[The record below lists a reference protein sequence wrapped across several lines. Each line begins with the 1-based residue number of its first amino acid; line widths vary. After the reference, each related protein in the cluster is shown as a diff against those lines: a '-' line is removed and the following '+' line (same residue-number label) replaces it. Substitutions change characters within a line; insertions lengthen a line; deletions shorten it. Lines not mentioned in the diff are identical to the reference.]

1 MSENQ
6 YSVDEL
12 VVKLHLNIDNINQI
26 VHSLSHNS
34 YNQELD
40 QLTAERESA
49 IHSLREKRVEALKEI
64 LAQRSREKE
73 ETEHKRSRE
82 RKLIEEKRVQ
92 EWEEILARRRRE
104 DEEWQKTIDIEDEII
119 EKSRSAEDE
128 ERERER
134 EEEERVFFEKSE
146 EEIDKLE
153 KNLVKKLEE
162 SKTKLKK
169 LDEER
174 KVINAQIE
182 ANLSAISVVPN
193 IVFRSRR
200 SRKGAVSID
209 NSHYELNKNSRVVTP
224 VFAPETSDVLVEPNG
239 PEDFRPT
246 VLRAHSKSLPYI
258 RGPKIGKDF
267 SYVPNHKKSFS
278 EDKIS
283 RYTPLLTSS
292 EPKELRLVAIIKK
305 EMTEQAMKKNESIHS
320 QRIMSQNFATQINT
334 RDAGTELSREVL
346 NNSLESSTAILPGK
360 NHASV
365 SKGEPLSKEDQRDLD
380 TESLSKSVHDTE
392 ATIPHFGLGS
402 EEDAE
407 KHLSTLLDTKA
418 ESKKESD
425 ISTLK
430 NIAYDQDESNFKISS
445 QEIEIPDTFL
455 DQREQDNAKIKDSSQ
470 YSPVESQ
477 EKQLSVEAISNSQD
491 SNQKQS
497 SPVGS
502 YIEDQPLILER
513 KFTIA
518 EKDLAGQSVRL
529 DISTIQ
535 EKNSNE
541 ETYVI
546 PNTFPLNELQN
557 SSELK
562 SHVLHEKKQVS
573 VSIVSKITKHGPKN
587 QLGEPFLDSTLAYD
601 QSLQLEN
608 ELTKEELIQANKSSD
623 INQDRISKTNLE
635 SEEKPTND
643 NSDVPS
649 ITEVSESDI
658 ISEHAHLN
666 QSFQVRD
673 VSDLDQDAQFQI
685 DEEKK
690 KDNGTNLLSESSEV
704 SEIHKEK
711 LDQSFNYSH
720 STEDLETTNNT
731 EIKSPTQ
738 LFREIQ
744 RQGSVSQLN
753 KLEQPNLD
761 MISHEQMS
769 IDNEKKEL
777 TQNTDQ
783 SSEMS
788 FMPNGKTPLGE
799 QFGTKTTDFALDAST
814 NLREDQLSK
823 SSVHDFTVGSEI
835 INSIPDAKTKSSEK
849 CDRNV
854 AVISHEIIPIDTG
867 KHDRFTESKTT
878 SPDVPTQNQIISSI
892 KPIEESNLLDRA
904 LSADSTTANSPSGTQ
919 IIENK
924 DNFQANLGDKSGS
937 NKILDVNK
945 TVALRTYDMRY
956 RKNISRDL
964 AALNYFNT
972 CLISENN
979 HLSNFQ
985 PSTILGMLV
994 SSRGESNM
1002 RSSLTTSTKKL
1013 IGSNISNEDPELIQE
1028 DIAIEHLETQNFYN
1042 QDNFDISTEIEIE
1055 NFRSPSQIYQNSDRS
1070 STKEIFQN
1078 DKEMYFDNS
1087 SKVESHITTNLEF
1100 EKTDEEDEADF
1111 LTPQLT
1117 LDKKKSDN
1125 FENQLHEER
1134 SETVIQ
1140 ESNSRIR
1147 SLSVEI
1153 SEVSQDDY
1161 QHITMTVEDNNRSSH
1176 LESIETRSSSELPS
1190 QISSL
1195 ITKTASEE
1203 AYSYLSSKRIDSN
1216 IQDSSSNLSS
1226 DSKEKSQ
1233 NGEDLNKYVRNDVNK
1248 DQIYNKGPKY
1258 DETNDEN
1265 IPISI
1270 DIISESEKHSSKD
1283 NTDEEYQIIKYHD
1296 NKDEHQSKESDTPDI
1311 NDKIEHGIPDNI
1323 DDENIDNLSE
1333 PPIKDDNTKES
1344 EQTQER
1350 IPLPV
1355 SNENRDL
1362 EKNPVIGD
1370 FISENLSKDIDSEI
1384 SSDSPRES
1392 VNLELELE
1400 KDSTQKV
1407 HFEDDYLEYQTNISQ
1422 EIFVNDNKRILSPES
1437 RNISEGKE
1445 EDSLSF
1451 RRSSDSK
1458 STFNGCT
1465 DAVSSPVH
1473 ENNIGMP
1480 ISPKIPSD
1488 IIIEKEQNLE
1498 LLAKTDSPILPESY
1512 ATIVAQKN
1520 DQHKNVNQ
1528 INHSSEALRPAID
1541 SHPEI
1546 ELPSN
1551 HSSMFQ
1557 KARALFEYQQQQQK
1571 QQNDQ
1576 PKKNTIRPLSGLL
1589 NRRNVYKNSQNRS
1602 MSLSSTFFNMPDV
1615 SEEEETSISSIKT
1628 SDNNNHSHGHLLH
1641 TSSSA
1646 PPYSQSNKRSHRAEQ
1661 SRLSFFEQL
1670 QFASGTSPLSPYSRV
1685 LSPISCSQ
1693 GSEY

>member
-1 MSENQ
+1 MPENQ

-64 LAQRSREKE
+64 LAQRSRERE
-73 ETEHKRSRE
+73 ETENKRSRE

-134 EEEERVFFEKSE
+134 EEEERIFFEKSE
-146 EEIDKLE
+146 EELDKLE
-153 KNLVKKLEE
+153 KNLEKKLEE
-162 SKTKLKK
+162 SKIKLKK

-200 SRKGAVSID
+200 SRKRAVSID
-209 NSHYELNKNSRVVTP
+209 NSHDELNENSRVVTP
-224 VFAPETSDVLVEPNG
+224 VFAPETSEVHVEPNG
-239 PEDFRPT
+239 SEYLRPT

-267 SYVPNHKKSFS
+267 SFVPNHKKSIS
-278 EDKIS
+278 EDRIS

-305 EMTEQAMKKNESIHS
+305 EMTEQAMKKNESILS
-320 QRIMSQNFATQINT
+320 QRKMSQNFAIQINT
-334 RDAGTELSREVL
+334 RDAGTEISREVL
-346 NNSLESSTAILPGK
+346 NNSLESSTTILPGK

-365 SKGEPLSKEDQRDLD
+365 LKGEPLSKEDQRELD

-392 ATIPHFGLGS
+392 ATIPHSGLGS

-407 KHLSTLLDTKA
+407 KNIPRLLGTKA

-430 NIAYDQDESNFKISS
+430 NLAYDQDESNFEISS
-445 QEIEIPDTFL
+445 QAIEIPDPFF
-455 DQREQDNAKIKDSSQ
+455 DQREKDNAKVKDSLQ
-470 YSPVESQ
+470 YSPVKSQ
-477 EKQLSVEAISNSQD
+477 EKQVSVEAISNSQD
-491 SNQKQS
+491 SNEKPS

-502 YIEDQPLILER
+502 HIEDQPLILER
-513 KFTIA
+513 QFPVA
-518 EKDLAGQSVRL
+518 DKDLAVQSVGS

-535 EKNSNE
+535 QKNPNE
-541 ETYVI
+541 EIDVI
-546 PNTFPLNELQN
+546 PNTFSPNELQN

-573 VSIVSKITKHGPKN
+573 VSTVSNITEHGPKN

-608 ELTKEELIQANKSSD
+608 ELTKEELVQANKSSD

-635 SEEKPTND
+635 SEKKPTND

-666 QSFQVRD
+666 QLFQVRD
-673 VSDLDQDAQFQI
+673 VSVLDQDAQFQI

-704 SEIHKEK
+704 SEIHKEQI
-711 LDQSFNYSH
+711 DQSLNYSH

-731 EIKSPTQ
+731 EIESPTQ

-744 RQGSVSQLN
+744 RQDSVSQLN

-761 MISHEQMS
+761 KISHEQMS
-769 IDNEKKEL
+769 IDNEKKKL

-788 FMPNGKTPLGE
+788 FMPNGKTPFGE
-799 QFGTKTTDFALDAST
+799 HFGTKTTDFALDASA
-814 NLREDQLSK
+814 NLREDQLSE

-835 INSIPDAKTKSSEK
+835 INPISDAKTESSEK
-849 CDRNV
+849 CDRNI
-854 AVISHEIIPIDTG
+854 AVISHEIIHIDTG
-867 KHDRFTESKTT
+867 KHDRFAESKTT
-878 SPDVPTQNQIISSI
+878 SPDVPTQDQIISLI
-892 KPIEESNLLDRA
+892 KPIEESNLLDRVV
-904 LSADSTTANSPSGTQ
+904 SADSTTANLPGGTQ
-919 IIENK
+919 IIEIK

-945 TVALRTYDMRY
+945 TVALRTHDMRY

-972 CLISENN
+972 CLISEHN

-994 SSRGESNM
+994 SSSEESNM
-1002 RSSLTTSTKKL
+1002 RSSLTTRTKKS
-1013 IGSNISNEDPELIQE
+1013 ISSNISNEDPELIQE
-1028 DIAIEHLETQNFYN
+1028 DIAIEHLEPQNFHN
-1042 QDNFDISTEIEIE
+1042 QDNFDMSTEMEGK

-1070 STKEIFQN
+1070 SRKEILEN
-1078 DKEMYFDNS
+1078 EKEMHFDNS

-1100 EKTDEEDEADF
+1100 EKTDED
-1111 LTPQLT
+1111 
-1117 LDKKKSDN
+1117 
-1125 FENQLHEER
+1125 
-1134 SETVIQ
+1134 
-1140 ESNSRIR
+1140 
-1147 SLSVEI
+1147 
-1153 SEVSQDDY
+1153 
-1161 QHITMTVEDNNRSSH
+1161 
-1176 LESIETRSSSELPS
+1176 
-1190 QISSL
+1190 
-1195 ITKTASEE
+1195 
-1203 AYSYLSSKRIDSN
+1203 
-1216 IQDSSSNLSS
+1216 
-1226 DSKEKSQ
+1226 
-1233 NGEDLNKYVRNDVNK
+1233 
-1248 DQIYNKGPKY
+1248 

-1283 NTDEEYQIIKYHD
+1283 KTDEKYKITTYHD
-1296 NKDEHQSKESDTPDI
+1296 NKDEHQSKQSDTPDI
-1311 NDKIEHGIPDNI
+1311 NDKIKHGIPNNI
-1323 DDENIDNLSE
+1323 DDENIDNKSE
-1333 PPIKDDNTKES
+1333 PPMKDDNTGKS

-1350 IPLPV
+1350 ISLTI

-1362 EKNPVIGD
+1362 EKNSVIDD
-1370 FISENLSKDIDSEI
+1370 FISENISKDIDSEI

-1400 KDSTQKV
+1400 TDSTQKV
-1407 HFEDDYLEYQTNISQ
+1407 YFEDDYIEYHTNISQ
-1422 EIFVNDNKRILSPES
+1422 ENFVNDNKRILSLES

-1445 EDSLSF
+1445 EDSLPF
-1451 RRSSDSK
+1451 RRSLDSK
-1458 STFNGCT
+1458 STFNSYT

-1473 ENNIGMP
+1473 ENNIRML

-1488 IIIEKEQNLE
+1488 IIIEEEQNLE
-1498 LLAKTDSPILPESY
+1498 LLAQTDSAILPESY
-1512 ATIVAQKN
+1512 STIIDQKN
-1520 DQHKNVNQ
+1520 DQPQNVNQ
-1528 INHSSEALRPAID
+1528 INHSSEALRPATD
-1541 SHPEI
+1541 SYPEI

-1551 HSSMFQ
+1551 RSKSLPATESKGSMFQ

-1576 PKKNTIRPLSGLL
+1576 PKKNTIRPLSGLF
-1589 NRRNVYKNSQNRS
+1589 NRRNIYKNPQNRS
-1602 MSLSSTFFNMPDV
+1602 MSLSSTFFNIPDV
-1615 SEEEETSISSIKT
+1615 SEEEETTMGLRSTLHHPRRLTLKAINALIEP
-1628 SDNNNHSHGHLLH
+1628 NNQGFPSLNNFNL
-1641 TSSSA
+1641 
-1646 PPYSQSNKRSHRAEQ
+1646 PPV
-1661 SRLSFFEQL
+1661 
-1670 QFASGTSPLSPYSRV
+1670 PV
-1685 LSPISCSQ
+1685 L
-1693 GSEY
+1693 